1 MLLTTS
7 VHRPL
12 VFLTALLICHPI
24 PAQGTEEPEI
34 SVAISALALDQ
45 DIAGLKFMS
54 GDDIQEFD
62 VFTGARSRVI
72 NYQGSE
78 RLTFF
83 RELKA
88 GDNEEE
94 IIRQPVGSVLLNQQH
109 SRYLLFFLRQP
120 DNNEKYGIV
129 ALPDDVQTFRPGSFR
144 FVNLSAHRVAIRVGD
159 ETRTLNQRDF
169 SDIQGNFE
177 HGNYYQALFVSL
189 PEGQEPVLS
198 YSGRIFFNRIMRM
211 LYIVFP
217 GDNDEAGAIRFR
229 AIPDAVRNTN

>member
-1 MLLTTS
+1 MNLAFS

-12 VFLTALLICHPI
+12 LFSVAFLICHPI
-24 PAQGTEEPEI
+24 LSLGSEEPEI

-45 DIAGLKFMS
+45 KIEGLKFMS
-54 GDDIQEFD
+54 GNDIQEFD
-62 VFTGARSRVI
+62 IFTGARSRVF
-72 NYQGSE
+72 NYQGPE
-78 RLTFF
+78 NLTFF
-83 RELKA
+83 RELNA
-88 GDNEEE
+88 GDNGEE
-94 IIRQPVGSVLLNQQH
+94 IIRQTLGSVLLNQQY

-120 DNNEKYGIV
+120 DSNETYGIV

-198 YSGRIFFNRIMRM
+198 YSGRIYFNKIMRM

-217 GDNDEAGAIRFR
+217 GDDDEAGAIRFR